1 MRYSPE
7 GVNLLHCKG
16 IEPSLTVK
24 SLVLAVLFSRCY
36 DSVVLREASEH
47 PTPALERDAGGGYS
61 RKEVCRLLKIDN
73 RQLKSWERQ
82 RLIPEL
88 PQYKFTDLLKLKRLV
103 KLRAEHAHPRLVR
116 NAMQSLDEY
125 LKKVPESGN
134 DVQIYKDGRR
144 VRIQIGKQLLEPG
157 SGQMLFDFAEE
168 EINKLL
174 HLPAVPKNAAV
185 MAARLR
191 DKLEADRWF
200 ERALELE
207 QGGAPFEEVIAAYQK
222 TVELDPKSAGALV
235 NLGTVFF
242 NGHAWVDAEEH
253 YLRALKI
260 DPDYALA
267 HFNLGNL
274 YDEQDDLGNAEKHYL
289 EALRLHPHY
298 ADAHYN
304 MALLYQGMRDFIK
317 AVRHWRSYLKL
328 DTTST
333 WSKIARR
340 ELEKL
345 EALTILPGN
354 RPPPAKFQLIKA
366 KKENA

>member
-1 MRYSPE
+1 M
-7 GVNLLHCKG
+7 
-16 IEPSLTVK
+16 
-24 SLVLAVLFSRCY
+24 
-36 DSVVLREASEH
+36 LREATEH
-47 PTPALERDAGGGYS
+47 PTPALEREAGGVFS
-61 RKEVCRLLKIDN
+61 RREVCRLLKIDN

-116 NAMQSLDEY
+116 NAMTALDEY
-125 LKKVPESGN
+125 LKKVPHDGD
-134 DVQIYKDGRR
+134 DVQVYKEGRR
-144 VRIQIGKQLLEPG
+144 VRIQIGRHHLEPG

-174 HLPAVPKNAAV
+174 QLPTAGRNSAK
-185 MAARLR
+185 MAQRLR

-200 ERALELE
+200 EHALELE
-207 QGGAPFEEVIAAYQK
+207 QSGAPYEEVIATYQK
-222 TVELDPKSAGALV
+222 TLELDPKSAGALV

-242 NGHAWVDAEEH
+242 NGHAWSDAEAQ
-253 YLRALKI
+253 YLKALEI
-260 DPDYALA
+260 DPNYALA

-274 YDEQDDLGNAEKHYL
+274 YDEQDDLAAAEKHYL
-289 EALRLHPHY
+289 LALQLHPNY

-304 MALLYQGMRDFIK
+304 MALLYQGTRDFIR
-317 AVRHWRSYLKL
+317 AVRHWRAYLKL
-328 DTTST
+328 DTNST

-345 EALTILPGN
+345 ESLTIVQGN
-354 RPPPAKFQLIKA
+354 RAPQAKLQLLKT
-366 KKENA
+366 KENA